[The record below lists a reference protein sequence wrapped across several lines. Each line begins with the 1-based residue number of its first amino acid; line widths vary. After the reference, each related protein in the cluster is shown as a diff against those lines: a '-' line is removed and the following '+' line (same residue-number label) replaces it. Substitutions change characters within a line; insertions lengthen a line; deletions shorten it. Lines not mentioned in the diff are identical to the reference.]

1 MDAGRENEP
10 ASGPTLAPEPPGLGW
25 RAGAAWLVFYLALA
39 VAATWPLARDAR
51 DHVYGL
57 GTPPLNVWA
66 MGFVQHQL
74 PRQPLALFDG
84 NAFYPYEKTLAFS
97 EHLFLPALLS
107 WPVSGLSGNLVL
119 GHNVAALLALALA
132 GLGMHLLAR
141 ELTGDGLAACSA
153 GVLYAF
159 HTWNVNELSRVQ
171 ILSHQWFPFLL
182 LALLRYFASP
192 SRRGALWAGL
202 AYLAQSLSCM
212 YWALYAP
219 FVAGVA
225 LAALQWRRGLGWRRL
240 APLGLGLAAAL
251 LATLPFA
258 WPYVASARQLGFRR
272 ALPDSVG
279 LGRWL
284 DVLPGNHLYAGWL
297 GTARV
302 NQDAAH
308 FVGFLALALALLG
321 AWRGRFAARAVAGR
335 GLWLA
340 FALGGLV
347 LSLGPEVRLGEHV
360 LGPGPYRLLFDF
372 VPGFRNVRYPERL
385 ALVCLLG
392 LAPLVA
398 AGLASLRARLWP
410 AGGRRSASLAL
421 LAALLIFAEHFSAPL
436 QLAPLPPGSS
446 LPSVYA
452 WLGRQPDVRVVA
464 EVPAEHYLLER
475 FDAAPMYHST
485 VHWKRTVQGFTGYFP
500 PSTNFL
506 RWRLFHFPA
515 PKTLAFLAR
524 FGVDTVV
531 VGPLSADA
539 RWPETPAVAAA
550 QPAVSFAEGH
560 RVLRLA
566 ATREPDFAEPAPPD
580 PSWREVR
587 REGWQARASTPGA
600 ERALD
605 GRLETAWTTDQQQG
619 RGDFFR
625 VVFPRAVT
633 VTRLR
638 LAVAEPFVFA
648 TGLKLLGEQEQGD
661 PLPLAFDE
669 RAAYDGLFALLLRR
683 PREAALVLDLL
694 EPRPVRG
701 LRLRVT
707 TSDAFAM
714 PWELAE
720 LTVWERPDEERA
732 PAVP

>member
-1 MDAGRENEP
+1 MGDGRENERV
-10 ASGPTLAPEPPGLGW
+10 ADSGPATGPPGLGW
-25 RAGAAWLVFYLALA
+25 RAGAAWLAFYLALA

-74 PRQPLALFDG
+74 ARAPLALFDG
-84 NAFYPYEKTLAFS
+84 NVFYPYEKTLAFS

-107 WPVSGLSGNLVL
+107 WPVSGPSGNLVL

-141 ELTGDGLAACSA
+141 DLTGDDWAASAA

-159 HTWNVNELSRVQ
+159 HTWNVNELSRLQ
-171 ILSHQWFPFLL
+171 ILSNQWFPFLL
-182 LALLRYFASP
+182 LALLRYFAAP
-192 SRRGALWAGL
+192 SRRAAAWAGL

-219 FVAGVA
+219 LVAGAA
-225 LAALQWRRGLGWRRL
+225 LAALQWRQRLAWRRL
-240 APLGLGLAAAL
+240 VPLGLALGTAL

-258 WPYVASARQLGFRR
+258 WPYVASARQLGFQRS
-272 ALPDSVG
+272 LPDSVG
-279 LGRWL
+279 LERWL
-284 DVLPGNHLYAGWL
+284 DVLPGNHLYAAWL

-308 FVGFLALALALLG
+308 FVGFLAVALALLG
-321 AWRGRFAARAVAGR
+321 AWRGRFVSRAGAGR

-340 FALGGLV
+340 FALGGLA
-347 LSLGPEVRLGEHV
+347 LSLGPDVRVGER
-360 LGPGPYRLLFDF
+360 LLAPGPYRLLFEL
-372 VPGFRNVRYPERL
+372 VPGFRNVRYPERF

-398 AGLASLRARLWP
+398 AGLAALRARLWP
-410 AGGRRSASLAL
+410 AGGRRSEALAL
-421 LAALLIFAEHFSAPL
+421 LVALLIFAEHFSAPL
-436 QLAPLPPGSS
+436 ELAPL
-446 LPSVYA
+446 LPTARLPAVYG
-452 WLGRQPDVRVVA
+452 WLGQQADVRVVA
-464 EVPAEHYLLER
+464 EVPAARYLMER

-515 PKTLAFLAR
+515 RETLEFLPR

-531 VGPLSADA
+531 VGPPGPGA
-539 RWPETPAVAAA
+539 PEPVPTDVAA
-550 QPAVSFAEGH
+550 SFAEGH
-560 RVLRLA
+560 RVLRLQA
-566 ATREPDFAEPAPPD
+566 LASPAFVEPPAPGPG
-580 PSWREVR
+580 WRELSR
-587 REGWQARASTPGA
+587 DGWQARASTPGA
-600 ERALD
+600 ARALD
-605 GRLETAWTTDQQQG
+605 GDLETAWSTILPQG

-625 VVFPRAVT
+625 VVFPRPVT
-633 VTRLR
+633 VARLR
-638 LAVAEPFVFA
+638 LAVAEPYVFA
-648 TGLKLLGEQEQGD
+648 TALKLLGEPEQGE
-661 PLPLAFDE
+661 PVPLAFDE

-683 PREAALVLDLL
+683 PREAALVLDLR
-694 EPRPVRG
+694 EPRPLRG
-701 LRLRVT
+701 VRLRVAET
-707 TSDAFAM
+707 DAFAM

-720 LTVWERPDEERA
+720 LTAWELPAEGT
-732 PAVP
+732 AVPR

>member
-1 MDAGRENEP
+1 MVDGRQIEP
-10 ASGPTLAPEPPGLGW
+10 AGGPSPAARLAGPGW
-25 RAGAAWLVFYLALA
+25 RATTAWLAFYVALA

-66 MGFVQHQL
+66 MGLVQHQL
-74 PRQPLALFDG
+74 PRAPLALFDG
-84 NAFYPYEKTLAFS
+84 NAFYPYAKTLAFS

-107 WPVSGLSGNLVL
+107 WPVAGPTGNLVL

-141 ELTGDGLAACSA
+141 ELTGDGLAACAA

-159 HTWNVNELSRVQ
+159 HTWNVNELSRLQ
-171 ILSHQWFPFLL
+171 ILSNQWFPFLL
-182 LALLRYFASP
+182 LALLRYFAAP
-192 SRRGALWAGL
+192 SRRRAAWAGL
-202 AYLAQSLSCM
+202 AYLAQGLSCM

-219 FVAGVA
+219 LVTGAA
-225 LAALQWRRGLGWRRL
+225 LLALQWRQRLSWRRL
-240 APLGLGLAAAL
+240 VALVVALGAAQ

-279 LGRWL
+279 LERWL
-284 DVLPGNHLYAGWL
+284 DVLPGNHLYADWL

-321 AWRGRFAARAVAGR
+321 AWRGRFDPRAAAGR

-340 FALGGLV
+340 FAVGGLA
-347 LSLGPEVRLGEHV
+347 LSLGPEVRLGERV
-360 LGPGPYRLLFDF
+360 LAPGPYRLLFELL
-372 VPGFRNVRYPERL
+372 PGFRNVRYPERF

-392 LAPLVA
+392 LAPLAA
-398 AGLASLRARLWP
+398 AGLAALRARLWP
-410 AGGRRSASLAL
+410 AAGRRSAAFAL
-421 LAALLIFAEHFSAPL
+421 LVALLVFAEHFSAPL
-436 QLAPLPPGSS
+436 DLAPLPPAAR
-446 LPSVYA
+446 LPAVYA
-452 WLGRQPDVRVVA
+452 WLGQQADVRVVA
-464 EVPAEHYLLER
+464 EVPAARYLMER

-485 VHWKRTVQGFTGYFP
+485 VHWKRTAQGFTGYFP
-500 PSTNFL
+500 PSYNFL

-515 PKTLAFLAR
+515 RETLEFLAR

-531 VGPLSADA
+531 VGPSAPSLQLPEAGPGQA
-539 RWPETPAVAAA
+539 RLAA
-550 QPAVSFAEGH
+550 SFGEGH

-566 ATREPDFAEPAPPD
+566 AAPAPAFAEPPP
-580 PSWREVR
+580 PGPGWREVPR
-587 REGWQARASTPGA
+587 VGWAARSSSPGA

-605 GRLETAWTTDQQQG
+605 GRLDTAWSTVLPQG
-619 RGDFFR
+619 RGDFYR

-633 VTRLR
+633 LTRLR
-638 LAVAEPFVFA
+638 LAVAEPYVFP
-648 TGLKLLGEQEQGD
+648 TDLRVLGEPEQGE
-661 PLPLAFDE
+661 PAELAVDE

-694 EPRPVRG
+694 EPRPLRG
-701 LRLRVT
+701 VRLRVAS
-707 TSDAFAM
+707 SDAFAM
-714 PWELAE
+714 PWDLAE
-720 LTVWERPDEERA
+720 LTAWERPGEGPAA
-732 PAVP
+732 PR